1 MTFLMSK
8 TGACV
13 RGGSK
18 VGKLAKQRTIAEKS
32 AMVLC
37 L

>member
-18 VGKLAKQRTIAEKS
+18 LGKLAKQRTIAENS
-32 AMVLC
+32 AKVIC